1 MDSKTIIYYFSGTG
15 NSLHTAKCLKEK
27 LDECELVP
35 IASLIKQ
42 DSIIATSE
50 KVGFVF
56 PVYSWSLPKIV
67 YDFIEKIDLSNAK
80 YIFAVTTMGGFSKQ
94 YVAPVL
100 IKLLKPKNK
109 ELDAAYNIRI
119 FSNNIW
125 GSKRINPVPTKEKGD
140 KRIKNGELKL
150 EKIAEIIRNNQKGK
164 VKEGSLYP
172 MKNSYF
178 SFIKEVNTMDEKYYT
193 DENCDGCGICQKI
206 CPVDNIKLVNEKPE
220 WQHRCQMC
228 TACLH
233 YCPQKAI
240 QWGEY
245 TLGRERYNHPHITI
259 KDLINQKQVNVK
271 IKQMEELL

>member
-1 MDSKTIIYYFSGTG
+1 M
-15 NSLHTAKCLKEK
+15 AKCLKEK
-27 LDECELVP
+27 LNECELTP
-35 IASLIKQ
+35 IASLINQ

-56 PVYSWSLPKIV
+56 PVYSWALPKIV
-67 YDFIEKIDLSNAK
+67 YDFIEKIDLSTTK

-94 YVAPVL
+94 YVDPVL
-100 IKLLKPKNK
+100 VKLLKPKNK

-164 VKEGSLYP
+164 VKEGSIYP

-178 SFIKEVNTMDEKYYT
+178 SFIKDVNTMDEKYYT
-193 DENCDGCGICQKI
+193 DENCNGCGICQQI

-220 WQHRCQMC
+220 WQHKCQMC
-228 TACLH
+228 TGCLH
-233 YCPQKAI
+233 YCPEKAI

-245 TLGRERYNHPHITI
+245 TLGRERYNHPYI
-259 KDLINQKQVNVK
+259 KVKELINQKTK
-271 IKQMEELL
+271 L